1 MTVKMKSYHHGDL
14 RKALLRGA
22 LEILDE
28 QGIEAVTI
36 RAVAQRAGVGHSA
49 PANHF
54 KDKKALLT
62 QVATNIFIELGSRIS
77 GAISAQ
83 TVQKTDRFHALAAA
97 VYVYAWTHPHRY
109 RLLWRRDC
117 IDHQRPDYKE
127 AGDTIYSQL
136 KIVMEHETDVA
147 ALGAETRV
155 IALWSLVHG
164 YICLRL
170 DGILVSGID
179 EITGKPREHAIID
192 ALLEGI
198 L

>member
-1 MTVKMKSYHHGDL
+1 MKSYHHGDL

-62 QVATNIFIELGSRIS
+62 QVATDIFIELGSTIS
-77 GAISAQ
+77 NAIS
-83 TVQKTDRFHALAAA
+83 VNPLEKTERFHALTAA
-97 VYVYAWTHPHRY
+97 VYAYAWSHPNRY

-117 IDHQRPDYKE
+117 IDHDHLDYKK
-127 AGDTIYSQL
+127 AGDAIYNQL
-136 KIVMEHETDVA
+136 KTVMEHETNTA
-147 ALGAETRV
+147 GLGAETGV

-164 YICLRL
+164 YVCLRL
-170 DGILVSGID
+170 DGILINGVD
-179 EITGKPREHAIID
+179 EITGKPRERAIID

>member
-1 MTVKMKSYHHGDL
+1 MKSYHHGDL
-14 RKALLRGA
+14 RKALLHGA

-62 QVATNIFIELGSRIS
+62 QVATDIFIELGSTIS
-77 GAISAQ
+77 NAIS
-83 TVQKTDRFHALAAA
+83 VNPLEKTEQFHALTAA
-97 VYVYAWTHPHRY
+97 VYAYAWSHPNRY

-117 IDHQRPDYKE
+117 IDHDHLDYKK
-127 AGDTIYSQL
+127 AGDAIYNQL
-136 KIVMEHETDVA
+136 KTVMEHETNTA
-147 ALGAETRV
+147 GLGAETGV
-155 IALWSLVHG
+155 IALWSVVHG
-164 YICLRL
+164 YVCLRL
-170 DGILVSGID
+170 DGILINGVD
-179 EITGKPREHAIID
+179 EITGKPRERAIID